1 MRRQDRHP
9 FKWGTGAWRNEYA
22 RLRAKGMHP
31 KTIRSIIRSEN
42 KQAENMPLPGERCL
56 ARTRRGTPCQ
66 RKALQNGRCP
76 NHGGLSTPWDELPE
90 ETRQRIMEGLRK
102 GREKRMARLRAH
114 PRHGQL

>member
-1 MRRQDRHP
+1 MRKQDRHP
-9 FKWGTGAWRNEYA
+9 FRWGTGAWRAEFA
-22 RLRAKGMHP
+22 RLRTLGHP
-31 KTIRSIIRSEN
+31 DWSARSIIRCANWE
-42 KQAENMPLPGERCL
+42 AENIPLPGERCL

-66 RKALQNGRCP
+66 RKALHNGRCP

>member
-1 MRRQDRHP
+1 MRKRDRHP

-22 RLRAKGMHP
+22 RLRALGTP
-31 KTIRSIIRSEN
+31 DWSARASIKRRNWE
-42 KQAENMPLPGERCL
+42 AEQRPVKGERCL
-56 ARTRRGTPCQ
+56 ARTRRSTACQ

-114 PRHGQL
+114 ARYGQL